1 MKLGL
6 YIDPANLELLR
17 FASEKS
23 GLDTDE
29 TLSLVVNWGF
39 ERLREGC
46 PYNLPPECLQEP
58 VRAPW
63 AN

>member
-17 FASEKS
+17 FASNMS
-23 GLDTDE
+23 GLDEDE

-39 ERLREGC
+39 ERLREAC
-46 PYNLPPECLQEP
+46 PVKLPPECRQEP